1 MFIFGVMSFSNIT
14 NSDWNFN
21 HFFNTLSIY
30 SFFEWFEIFIM
41 YICNVI
47 INGSILTIIQKLT
60 PQHVGIGN
68 SLSSIFVMFIY
79 TKGNWYM
86 IIIKSILFI
95 IVLIVSLIYTEI
107 IVLNIFSLGDYT
119 RYEIDKRGS
128 RETQKIEKQ
137 LSSSIMED
145 EVVEEMDIE

>member
-1 MFIFGVMSFSNIT
+1 
-14 NSDWNFN
+14 
-21 HFFNTLSIY
+21 
-30 SFFEWFEIFIM
+30 M
-41 YICNVI
+41 YICSVI
-47 INGSILTIIQKLT
+47 INGSILTVIQKLT

-68 SLSSIFVMFIY
+68 ALSSILVMFIY

-119 RYEIDKRGS
+119 RYEIW
-128 RETQKIEKQ
+128 I
-137 LSSSIMED
+137 L
-145 EVVEEMDIE
+145 

>member
-1 MFIFGVMSFSNIT
+1 MIDKLFYSPYILLVYQGGIGILFILGVLSFANIT
-14 NSDWNFN
+14 NFDWNFKR
-21 HFFNTLSIY
+21 FYDTLFIY

-41 YICNVI
+41 YICSVI
-47 INGSILTIIQKLT
+47 INGSNLTVIQKLT

-68 SLSSIFVMFIY
+68 ALSSILVMFIY

-119 RYEIDKRGS
+119 RYEIW
-128 RETQKIEKQ
+128 I
-137 LSSSIMED
+137 L
-145 EVVEEMDIE
+145 